1 MFSWVVFSIVV
12 VALFIG
18 IFVWVSREQKPEQPD
33 LAAEL
38 EKSEEPPD
46 KKVASA

>member
-12 VALFIG
+12 VALFVG
-18 IFVWVSREQKPEQPD
+18 IFIWVSREQKPEQPD

-38 EKSEEPPD
+38 DKPQPPD
-46 KKVASA
+46 EKKVASA